1 MPTEDWD
8 GDLDVLGDWVDIVMV
23 SSDDLFVF
31 FARESCRM
39 VRRRWPRAFAGLT
52 GFLRSI
58 DLVRVGVCIWPIPLR
73 FGRFLGGSCGYTAD
87 GFEYVGARVSFLKIG
102 RATRG
107 FAFSA
112 GGGVIVRGDKD
123 EGRRCTLGREPLS

>member
-39 VRRRWPRAFAGLT
+39 TRRLTSCIRWADR
-52 GFLRSI
+52 I
-58 DLVRVGVCIWPIPLR
+58 DLVRIGVCIWPIPIR

-112 GGGVIVRGDKD
+112 GGGIIVRGDKD